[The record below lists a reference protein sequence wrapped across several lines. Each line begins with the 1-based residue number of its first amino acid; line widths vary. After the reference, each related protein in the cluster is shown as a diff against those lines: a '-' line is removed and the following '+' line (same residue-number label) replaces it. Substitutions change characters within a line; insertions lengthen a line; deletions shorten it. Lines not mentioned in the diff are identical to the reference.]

1 MSRENLPVILTDID
15 GVAIQWQSGL
25 PYFAQKYNLP
35 LEHILSVIIEDKF
48 IPPAEIFDCH
58 KDLADKL
65 IKKYNS
71 SDFIRYLAPY
81 ADSLAV
87 INKLKSKYRF
97 VAVTAL
103 GTDVDSLL
111 NRKFNLQ
118 ALFPGA
124 FEDIFVCGHDES
136 KSVLFRKAKEKYGS
150 DIVAYIDDMPHHVE
164 AAHEELDC
172 PIFWMP
178 RGPRDNPPDCPH
190 KKVRDWN
197 DLEWA
202 IDMSTPVIR
211 QETINKDKFTWEEI
225 LKQFDKCPK
234 VPTLLPERGIDDAWR
249 FPTPICD
256 FPQPLTPYSDPV
268 FPGVGTGTP
277 RIWPNRPQ
285 TGDIPDWLK
294 WPKVTTGSSSNA
306 LLGMSSKDFIEKFGD
321 DFDFL
326 TLKAANDDS
335 NSL

>member
-1 MSRENLPVILTDID
+1 MNREELPVILTDID

-35 LEHILSVIIEDKF
+35 LEHILNVIIEDKF

-81 ADSLAV
+81 TDSLAV
-87 INKLKSKYRF
+87 INKLKTKYRF

-136 KSVLFRKAKEKYGS
+136 KSVLFRKAKQKYGS

-164 AAHEELDC
+164 SAYEELDC

-178 RGPRDNPPDCPH
+178 RGPRDSAPDCQH
-190 KKVRDWN
+190 RKIKDWN
-197 DLEWA
+197 DFEW
-202 IDMSTPVIR
+202 SLQLSLPVIEESVKKKD
-211 QETINKDKFTWEEI
+211 QLTIEEMFKILDKAPNNPDKFIIPMNENDFFKPMTPCDPPYPSNPWQPWHN
-225 LKQFDKCPK
+225 LPRWTPRPVDY
-234 VPTLLPERGIDDAWR
+234 TLLNKVVSND
-249 FPTPICD
+249 
-256 FPQPLTPYSDPV
+256 SD
-268 FPGVGTGTP
+268 
-277 RIWPNRPQ
+277 
-285 TGDIPDWLK
+285 
-294 WPKVTTGSSSNA
+294 
-306 LLGMSSKDFIEKFGD
+306 
-321 DFDFL
+321 
-326 TLKAANDDS
+326 
-335 NSL
+335 

>member
-1 MSRENLPVILTDID
+1 MSRDNLPVILTDID

-35 LEHILSVIIEDKF
+35 LEHILNVIIEDKF

-65 IKKYNS
+65 IRKYNS

-150 DIVAYIDDMPHHVE
+150 NIVAYIDDMPHHVE
-164 AAHEELDC
+164 AAYEELDC

-178 RGPRDNPPDCPH
+178 RGPRDSAPDCQHRKIKDWEDFEWSLQLTLPVVSPSTWDKDKKSLLEIIEEMNQSSKH
-190 KKVRDWN
+190 VKKVDDEFIIPMNEN
-197 DLEWA
+197 DFFKP
-202 IDMSTPVIR
+202 MTPCDPPYNNNQWMPWSNYPR
-211 QETINKDKFTWEEI
+211 WS
-225 LKQFDKCPK
+225 PK
-234 VPTLLPERGIDDAWR
+234 SVPDYMLL
-249 FPTPICD
+249 
-256 FPQPLTPYSDPV
+256 
-268 FPGVGTGTP
+268 
-277 RIWPNRPQ
+277 N
-285 TGDIPDWLK
+285 
-294 WPKVTTGSSSNA
+294 KVT
-306 LLGMSSKDFIEKFGD
+306 
-321 DFDFL
+321 
-326 TLKAANDDS
+326 ANDSDAS
-335 NSL
+335 

>member
-1 MSRENLPVILTDID
+1 MNREDLPVILTDID

-35 LEHILSVIIEDKF
+35 LEHILNVIIEDKF
-48 IPPAEIFDCH
+48 IPPSEIFDCH

-81 ADSLAV
+81 ADALAV
-87 INKLKSKYRF
+87 INKLKAEYRF

-136 KSVLFRKAKEKYGS
+136 KSVLFRKAKEKYGT

-178 RGPRDNPPDCPH
+178 RGPRDSGPDCQH
-190 KKVRDWN
+190 RKIKDWN
-197 DLEWA
+197 DFEWSLQLSLPVVVPSAKKKDTITLHEILEE
-202 IDMSTPVIR
+202 M
-211 QETINKDKFTWEEI
+211 NKAGKYVKKADDKFIIPMNENDFF
-225 LKQFDKCPK
+225 KPM
-234 VPTLLPERGIDDAWR
+234 
-249 FPTPICD
+249 TPCD
-256 FPQPLTPYSDPV
+256 PPYPSNPWQPWTN
-268 FPGVGTGTP
+268 TP
-277 RIWPNRPQ
+277 RWFENNPRQ
-285 TGDIPDWLK
+285 VPDY
-294 WPKVTTGSSSNA
+294 V
-306 LLGMSSKDFIEKFGD
+306 LLN
-321 DFDFL
+321 
-326 TLKAANDDS
+326 KATANDP
-335 NSL
+335 N